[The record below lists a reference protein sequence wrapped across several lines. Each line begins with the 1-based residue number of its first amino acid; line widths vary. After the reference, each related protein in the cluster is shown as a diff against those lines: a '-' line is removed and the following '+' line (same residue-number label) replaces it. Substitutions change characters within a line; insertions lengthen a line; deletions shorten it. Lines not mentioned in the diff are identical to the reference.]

1 MQLYVCGGKQTQNNN
16 TMYLLRD
23 VRSNKETVVDG
34 NKLKDAMR
42 SKKVDVMNLTL
53 TSDNRLVEASKDKM
67 AQLSGLLR
75 APYSLID
82 ILEPLNTNHLDCV
95 ESIMDE
101 IIKDSIEAYVKENK
115 KYVKI
120 SNINKENNTF
130 VLEFTLG
137 LNSYVMCHY
146 EKLIYGEI
154 GDKVERPVAG
164 AYGHTYRNPYRKD
177 LGAVCFDIG
186 IQVIAIS
193 NKRASSK
200 IGSGAVALASK
211 SINTYSIDGDAIR
224 LNYKNSDTGLIWDD
238 KDIDRLKEK
247 LGHFILSHIAKELV
261 GICDSN
267 PDIANNT
274 NVTDYIKYDEARKEY
289 ATSLAVYGAFG
300 LGSAVVMSAIFTLL
314 ITISPDT
321 IQTGLL
327 AKIADI
333 GSTQEIIKYIIGL
346 SGIPGTISGL
356 TITTKAMNDAGMFKS
371 MKLAHDG
378 VKYTKDNKKKDW
390 MGMLGKR

>member
-1 MQLYVCGGKQTQNNN
+1 MQLYVCGGKQTQGNN

-101 IIKDSIEAYVKENK
+101 IIQDSIEAYVKENK

-146 EKLIYGEI
+146 DRIVYGELGKQANNSMTYKDDI
-154 GDKVERPVAG
+154 GAI
-164 AYGHTYRNPYRKD
+164 
-177 LGAVCFDIG
+177 CFDVG
-186 IQVIAIS
+186 IQVLAIS
-193 NKRASSK
+193 NRRASSK
-200 IGSGAVALASK
+200 IGDGTIFKASE
-211 SINTYSIDGDAIR
+211 SIIRTKWVDGSAIR
-224 LNYKNSDTGLIWDD
+224 LNYKLDSNNKLTWNDG
-238 KDIDRLKEK
+238 DIQKLKEQ
-247 LGHFILSHIAKELV
+247 LGRFILNNVSQELMYT
-261 GICDSN
+261 CENN

-274 NVTDYIKYDEARKEY
+274 NIYDYIKYDEAKKEY
-289 ATSLAVYGAFG
+289 VKSVTSVTGAG
-300 LGSAVVMSAIFTLL
+300 LGVALL
-314 ITISPDT
+314 ITAISALSMITNPE
-321 IQTGLL
+321 IVQTGIL
-327 AKIADI
+327 AEIAQLGTVDQIFKAILTYSAGSGAIQGAIASVGVIGNAGGFSWIKDSKEKFEDAKKVRDKDMIGAFKIKNN
-333 GSTQEIIKYIIGL
+333 T
-346 SGIPGTISGL
+346 
-356 TITTKAMNDAGMFKS
+356 
-371 MKLAHDG
+371 
-378 VKYTKDNKKKDW
+378 
-390 MGMLGKR
+390 